1 MIKIIDDKKKFS
13 DSDKTMLLKSL
24 NGKKM
29 LAYLK
34 AYGTDYDFCRFYRIE
49 NKNGFGF
56 MFMINSTLIICSDY
70 DIYDDEIL
78 HFINMNMPF
87 RIEGS
92 GQIIEK
98 LKDKLNI
105 NYQTLNRTVFEMIP
119 DENTKN
125 FNELQVEFNP
135 DFKDVYE
142 ILSEGFPNIA
152 DFGLWYTDTSHR
164 CRHGVSKIFTYKEST
179 TASIVF
185 DIENDVLVGQVAT
198 KIKSRGS
205 GYAREFLKWLAMFL
219 NNLNKKAYLMAL
231 DVRVSFYHE
240 IGFKEVMKEIVLE
253 RQDIEKESI
262 MKGKLTDES

>member
-1 MIKIIDDKKKFS
+1 MIKLIDNQNDF
-13 DSDKTMLLKSL
+13 DRPMLLKSL
-24 NGKKM
+24 SGKKM

-34 AYGTDYDFCRFYRIE
+34 AYGTDYNFCRFYKIE
-49 NKNGFGF
+49 HQNGYGF
-56 MFMINSTLIICSDY
+56 MFLINSTLIICSDY
-70 DIYDDEIL
+70 DIYNDEL
-78 HFINMNMPF
+78 LQFAEMNKPF

-92 GQIIEK
+92 QQVLNK
-98 LKDKLNI
+98 LKENI
-105 NYQTLNRTVFEMIP
+105 NYQVLNRTVFEMLP

-135 DFKDVYE
+135 NFEQVYE

-164 CRHGVSKIFTYKEST
+164 CRHGVSKVFTYKDCT
-179 TASIVF
+179 TASIMF

-198 KIKSRGS
+198 KVNSRGS

-219 NNLNKKAYLMAL
+219 NNLNKKAYLLAL
-231 DVRVSFYHE
+231 DIRISFYRE
-240 IGFKEVMKEIVLE
+240 IGFREVEREIVLE
-253 RQDIEKESI
+253 RQDIDKESI

>member
-1 MIKIIDDKKKFS
+1 MIKLINNTQDFDRN
-13 DSDKTMLLKSL
+13 MLLKSL

-34 AYGTDYDFCRFYRIE
+34 AYGTDYDFCRFYKIE
-49 NKNGFGF
+49 NNNGRGF
-56 MFMINSTLIICSDY
+56 MFLINSTLIICSDN

-78 HFINMNMPF
+78 HFAKMNMPF

-92 GQIIEK
+92 QQIINK
-98 LKDKLNI
+98 LSKDLD
-105 NYQTLNRTVFEMIP
+105 YQVLGRTVFEMIP
-119 DENTKN
+119 DENSKN

-135 DFKDVYE
+135 DFKDVYQ

-164 CRHGVSKIFTYKEST
+164 CRHGISKVFTYKGCT

-198 KIKSRGS
+198 KINSRGS
-205 GYAREFLKWLAMFL
+205 GFARDFLKWLALFL
-219 NNLNKKAYLMAL
+219 NNLNKRAYLLAL
-231 DVRVSFYHE
+231 DIRVSFYRE
-240 IGFKEVMKEIVLE
+240 IGFREVMRENVLE
-253 RQDIEKESI
+253 RQDIQKESI
-262 MKGKLTDES
+262 AKGKLADES